1 MFIKKS
7 NCNYNALEFLSN
19 ASRLIFALDAWVA
32 LIVIMELIVVFF
44 LAEKKHGRRDFD
56 PLFWVYMIIIP
67 LVQLTIMIP
76 FLIILSSLS
85 SHEPTIEH

>member
-1 MFIKKS
+1 
-7 NCNYNALEFLSN
+7 
-19 ASRLIFALDAWVA
+19 
-32 LIVIMELIVVFF
+32 MELIVVFF

-56 PLFWVYMIIIP
+56 PLFWVYMITIP
-67 LVQLTIMIP
+67 LVQLIIMIP